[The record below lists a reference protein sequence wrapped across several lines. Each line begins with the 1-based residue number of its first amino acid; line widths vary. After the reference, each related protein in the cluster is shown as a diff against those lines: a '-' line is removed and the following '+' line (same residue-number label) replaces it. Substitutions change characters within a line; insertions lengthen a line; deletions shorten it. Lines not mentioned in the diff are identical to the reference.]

1 MGILQGNIQT
11 LRLTFA
17 KKLITVDLL
26 LLSSLANRKF
36 IIEFW
41 LIIERPSTTNLTTG
55 GQDQP
60 PPIPKPEVFPMPEP
74 TDIRK

>member
-1 MGILQGNIQT
+1 MGILQGTIQT

-17 KKLITVDLL
+17 KNLITVDP
-26 LLSSLANRKF
+26 LLSRSFSNEKF

-41 LIIERPSTTNLTTG
+41 LIIEKPSTTNLTTG
-55 GQDQP
+55 GQDHL
-60 PPIPKPEVFPMPEP
+60 PIPKPEIFPMPEP